1 MFEAAEAFDVRF
13 LEYFARLGRRYVMSL
28 EHSDEVPSKENL
40 EMAKIKVEQAM
51 REIVDGQSQFAE
63 TFINAAYEDEPGT
76 VVFGLGMTVWASA
89 GPLLEDNLRA
99 QGRKIVEQ
107 AQNKRPNNRFLLRAL
122 HIIAKSDRNFPL
134 AHKCLDQMLRID
146 PNDIEAVVDKIE
158 LFQIQEDFNKAAS
171 MLQKAGQRFRGSAL
185 LANVQQGFSRNSKRC
200 PRCGNYM
207 RYAAPFCAK
216 CKNSFM

>member
-28 EHSDEVPSKENL
+28 EHDESVPPKEKL
-40 EMAKIKVEQAM
+40 ETAKIKIEQAM

-76 VVFGLGMTVWASA
+76 VVYGLGMTVWASA
-89 GPLLEDNLRA
+89 GPLLEDALRA

-107 AQNKRPNNRFLLRAL
+107 AQAKRPNNRLLLRAL
-122 HIIAKSDRNFPL
+122 HVIAKSDRNFPM
-134 AHKCLDQMLRID
+134 AHKCLDRMLRLD
-146 PNDIEAVVDKIE
+146 PGDIEAVVDKIE
-158 LFQIQEDFNKAAS
+158 VFMIQEDYNKAAS
-171 MLQKAGQRFRGSAL
+171 MLQKAGQRFRGHAM
-185 LANVQQGFSRNSKRC
+185 LANTQQSFNRNSKRC

-207 RYAAPFCAK
+207 RYAAPFCPK
-216 CKNSFM
+216 CKNNFM